1 MYIVP
6 IAWLY
11 VTFMMAVAEAT
22 SSQGTVLGACITFVL
37 YGLMPIALI
46 LYFMGSPAR
55 RRQRLAREAQEAQDY
70 LAAQAA
76 QAAQAMQAADQES
89 PPSQQANTGDL
100 ASGELVTPVRK
111 ES

>member
-37 YGLMPIALI
+37 YGLLPIGLI

-76 QAAQAMQAADQES
+76 QAADQES
-89 PPSQQANTGDL
+89 PTSQQANTGDL
-100 ASGELVTPVRK
+100 APGELVTPVRK